1 MIFKKLTIVFVTVY
15 SAVAYGQVAEIRGD
29 FGNSVIFAST
39 KLSILDDGK
48 FTLKESSDI
57 GARRITGKW
66 TKQESILTLVPT
78 ESSYYSLSDE
88 KWKEIK
94 NPTEGFFYSK
104 IKILSVD
111 KLYVE
116 NDESHVHL
124 NRLPTD
130 QDGPHKIHFPNQ
142 KIFVPDSKDSV
153 LVKKIMQYIKKWPY
167 EHGYTIQLSG
177 QTSEEDDKM
186 DKYIGLKRCRSIV
199 RYFQEQ
205 IGIGW
210 NDFVI
215 KDLDHGDQKGDSFV
229 EIKILHDYP

>member
-1 MIFKKLTIVFVTVY
+1 LLDVELDLLNNGEF
-15 SAVAYGQVAEIRGD
+15 
-29 FGNSVIFAST
+29 
-39 KLSILDDGK
+39 KLS
-48 FTLKESSDI
+48 ESSDI
-57 GARRITGKW
+57 GGRKISGQWSRQGL
-66 TKQESILTLVPT
+66 SLTLVPT
-78 ESSYYSLSDE
+78 KSQRYDGRKNKWVDSENLS
-88 KWKEIK
+88 
-94 NPTEGFFYSK
+94 EGFFYGK
-104 IKILSVD
+104 IKILSID
-111 KLYVE
+111 RLYVE

-142 KIFVPDSKDSV
+142 KVFVPDSRDSV

-177 QTSEEDDKM
+177 QTSEEDNKT

-229 EIKILHDYP
+229 EIKIIHDYP